1 MLQSCFLCRDTDRCR
16 IGMTNGKREEEAA
29 RRTHPAEEEQEK
41 VGRRSRCTNYTRERG
56 RERDRDGPFLI
67 AALGL
72 IDRASQAGSLRAF
85 VGISGILHPFHKPG
99 MEWSYLYE

>member
-1 MLQSCFLCRDTDRCR
+1 
-16 IGMTNGKREEEAA
+16 MTNGKQEEKTGPRAA
-29 RRTHPAEEEQEK
+29 EEEEQEK
-41 VGRRSRCTNYTRERG
+41 VGRRCTNYTRERG

-99 MEWSYLYE
+99 MEWSYL